1 MKFFISI
8 IVTAIVAFSMGLVL
22 PWWSISLAGFI
33 SGIFFKQ
40 SKLLSFLSVFIAVAL
55 FWGLMAFI
63 ISISNNH
70 ILAHRISLLIIKRDN
85 PYLLILITSLI
96 GGLTAGISAL
106 TGQSLMVL
114 VKKS

>member
-1 MKFFISI
+1 
-8 IVTAIVAFSMGLVL
+8 MGLVL

-33 SGIFFKQ
+33 SGVFFKQ
-40 SKLLSFLSVFIAVAL
+40 SKLFSFLSVFIAVAL
-55 FWGLMAFI
+55 FWGLMAFF

-70 ILAHRISLLIIKRDN
+70 ILAHRISLLIIKKDN

-106 TGQSLMVL
+106 TGQSLVIL